1 MSREHV
7 LFVLMVFGYGFI
19 ATLVSG
25 LYRESLTHG
34 RIGAS
39 TIAYGFPLSWLE
51 TVTIAYPGN
60 PTRYSLSPL
69 GLLIDLAFWSLIVG
83 IPLAAVSRWLKPRK

>member
-25 LYRESLTHG
+25 LYREDLTHG

-39 TIAYGFPLSWLE
+39 TIVYGFPLSWLE
-51 TVTIAYPGN
+51 KVTIVYPGN

-83 IPLAAVSRWLKPRK
+83 IPLAAVSIWLKPRK